1 MSYSVRQVVRRLVPR
16 RWKPAF
22 DAAAALAFDYGHL
35 RSGATGSSIDA
46 AAAPIPWYTYPAI
59 EYLRQIDFAHADVF
73 EYGSGHSTLFWASR
87 ARSVTSV
94 EDDRAWYDTMS
105 RRLPSNCELI
115 LEPDLYAYPRVIER
129 TGRSFDV
136 IVIDGA
142 ARGNTRLKCARR
154 APGVL
159 REGGLII
166 LDNADWLP
174 ESARLLRES
183 DLIQVDMTG
192 FGPVNGY
199 TWTTSLFLHRACTL
213 RPRSPRQPEAGIG
226 SWHQTWENPPSTEPP
241 IVVCGDDSYGGV
253 VRNEPFTMDGPNGLE
268 MFRFIVSERR
278 NVGVRSVAILDE
290 RRERVLLS
298 MNEPMLDAPRL
309 EKQLEGLAR
318 MSWADFQRSINTND
332 QRRYDLEPATRS
344 A

>member
-35 RSGATGSSIDA
+35 RSGATGTAIDA

-59 EYLRQIDFAHADVF
+59 EYLRQIDFAQADVF

-94 EDDRAWYDTMS
+94 DDDREWYDRLS
-105 RRLPSNCELI
+105 PRLPPNCELI
-115 LEPDLYAYPRVIER
+115 LETDLYAYPCVIER
-129 TGRSFDV
+129 TGRLFDV

-154 APGVL
+154 ALGVL

-174 ESARLLRES
+174 ESSRLLR
-183 DLIQVDMTG
+183 DAGLIQVDMTG

-199 TWTTSLFLHRACTL
+199 TWTTTLFLHRACTL
-213 RPRSPRQPEAGIG
+213 RARSPRQPEAGTG
-226 SWHQTWENPPSTEPP
+226 SWRQTWENPPYTEPP
-241 IVVCGDDSYGGV
+241 IVVCGDDTYGGV
-253 VRNEPFTMDGPNGLE
+253 VRNELFTMDGPNGPE
-268 MFRFIVSERR
+268 TFRFIVSERR
-278 NVGVRSVAILDE
+278 NAGMRSVAILDD
-290 RRERVLLS
+290 RRKRVLLS
-298 MNEPMLDAPRL
+298 LNEPLLDAPRL
-309 EKQLEGLAR
+309 EKQTARLTR
-318 MSWADFQRSINTND
+318 MSWTEFQRSINAND
-332 QRRYDLEPATRS
+332 QRRFDLEPARDTP
-344 A
+344 